1 MPETRLEYYLLA
13 FLMMI
18 LTIGLLGFQ
27 LWMRE
32 RRRDALMKADERAS
46 VEGRERRRLD
56 LEEKRLEAE
65 ESARYSEERA
75 RDQAADR
82 ATAQN
87 SGAGSGGYIV
97 IELPEKER
105 PMFHDLL
112 KGFEDYAKLKGY
124 HIAFSID
131 SSHEGRI
138 AFKFTVKNDGFVV
151 GQERVRQDFKEYIEQ
166 VRTKDIDE
174 LDKLPVITS
183 IEEHHYLVAV
193 LKSRLSF
200 LQHSYKLAKTTATY
214 YESLIMGTRSF
225 PALPH
230 ASVIVQ
236 TGGNM
241 DSRKYEAVNSQRL
254 IQGDSN
260 TYTDSSVNIGQSFN
274 ERQERIAALDD
285 YIGVCCWKD
294 RPLQLHN
301 PAVEQLLPDGK
312 WFYVGGAYQDLPAP
326 FWKKLEPGT
335 KFQGEIRIIDPYRKL
350 SVPGGFD
357 MQPGYSLPISGKH
370 RARITY
376 SHARPIYP
384 NDAKERPR
392 NAFVNAY
399 SDPFDIPSKE
409 NPSTG
414 PHPKDK
420 EL

>member
-1 MPETRLEYYLLA
+1 MICFVTRMTEMRIEYYLIA
-13 FLMMI
+13 FLATI
-18 LTIGLLGFQ
+18 LTLGMFGFQ

-32 RRRDALMKADERAS
+32 RRRDAEMKARELARADER
-46 VEGRERRRLD
+46 ETKRLE
-56 LEEKRLEAE
+56 LEEKRLESE

-75 RDQAADR
+75 RDEAADR

-97 IELPEKER
+97 IELPEKDR

-138 AFKFTVKNDGFVV
+138 AFKFTVKNDGFLV

-174 LDKLPVITS
+174 LDKMPVITS
-183 IEEHHYLVAV
+183 IEEHNYLIAV
-193 LKSRLSF
+193 LKNRLSF
-200 LQHSYKLAKTTATY
+200 LQLNYKLAKTTATY
-214 YESLIMGTRSF
+214 YEGLIMGARSF
-225 PALPH
+225 PALPQ

-260 TYTDSSVNIGQSFN
+260 IYKDSSVNIGQTFK

-285 YIGVCCWKD
+285 VIGKLAATGAKD
-294 RPLQLHN
+294 ESAQRAQRELSKVRDEL
-301 PAVEQLLPDGK
+301 VEYPEPDRSSIRK
-312 WFYVGGAYQDLPAP
+312 WLEYAKNSMTGAILGYEVLEAA
-326 FWKKLEPGT
+326 KKLW
-335 KFQGEIRIIDPYRKL
+335 
-350 SVPGGFD
+350 
-357 MQPGYSLPISGKH
+357 
-370 RARITY
+370 
-376 SHARPIYP
+376 
-384 NDAKERPR
+384 
-392 NAFVNAY
+392 
-399 SDPFDIPSKE
+399 
-409 NPSTG
+409 
-414 PHPKDK
+414 
-420 EL
+420 ELFGM